1 MKTSE
6 LTPKEPKYAFYIET
20 EDGQEVRW
28 APLSKTLAL
37 NMYNLTDKKQ
47 PMNVKTYGWG
57 EVK

>member
-1 MKTSE
+1 MVK
-6 LTPKEPKYAFYIET
+6 PQEPKYAFYIET

-47 PMNVKTYGWG
+47 PVNVKTYGWE